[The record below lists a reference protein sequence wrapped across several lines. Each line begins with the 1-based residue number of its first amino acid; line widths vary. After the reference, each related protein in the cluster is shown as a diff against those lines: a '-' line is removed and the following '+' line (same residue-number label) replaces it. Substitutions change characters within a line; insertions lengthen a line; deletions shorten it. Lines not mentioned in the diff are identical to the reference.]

1 MRRALLLPIALC
13 CAAFALPANALVA
26 VDRPEA
32 KPEKPIIT
40 IAARCPAGM
49 KWVPAGYQRKGRWRD
64 GHCSSWVA
72 RKARP
77 GDVVANQLNTQE
89 VARNSGGGMGG
100 APAYGRPTGPYGQ
113 PNQLY
118 GIPGA
123 GQASPSP
130 EYPSGPGPAFRP

>member
-1 MRRALLLPIALC
+1 MRRALLLPIAMYC
-13 CAAFALPANALVA
+13 TAFALPANALVV

-32 KPEKPIIT
+32 KTEKPIIT

-77 GDVVANQLNTQE
+77 GDVVANQLNAQE

-100 APAYGRPTGPYGQ
+100 APAPAYGGPRNAYGQ
-113 PNQLY
+113 PNQIY

-123 GQASPSP
+123 GQPSAGTP
-130 EYPSGPGPAFRP
+130 VPGAR

>member
-1 MRRALLLPIALC
+1 MRRILLLPIAVC
-13 CAAFALPANALVA
+13 CAAFALPANALVV

-77 GDVVANQLNTQE
+77 GDVVANQLNAQE
-89 VARNSGGGMGG
+89 SAQHGGGMAP
-100 APAYGRPTGPYGQ
+100 APAYGGPTNAYGQ
-113 PNQLY
+113 PNQIY
-118 GIPGA
+118 GMPGA
-123 GQASPSP
+123 GQPSA
-130 EYPSGPGPAFRP
+130 SGPTPGSR